1 MFFDIPENNCDK
13 LLLQSLSNICENMEY
28 LFEPIRI
35 RYPLTPFLEVL
46 IHCIRNGMNC
56 LHLHTLMQQELFFL
70 LRGFYEKKDI
80 ATLFYPIIGKSID
93 FKDFIMNNYT
103 KVNNIEKLISLSNL
117 GRSYFLQD
125 STKYS
130 E

>member
-1 MFFDIPENNCDK
+1 
-13 LLLQSLSNICENMEY
+13 MEY
-28 LFEPIRI
+28 LFEPIKI

-93 FKDFIMNNYT
+93 FNIVLYKIVPYQT
-103 KVNNIEKLISLSNL
+103 IIQRRLKV
-117 GRSYFLQD
+117 
-125 STKYS
+125 
-130 E
+130 